1 MHGGHTL
8 QIVQG
13 SCLALPTSTCLTM
26 PWVCRLRP
34 PPAKEK
40 VDPPG
45 LRDKVAALF
54 DEWAHLS
61 EDQPAEKVHAK
72 FVGKL
77 QAEGF
82 LKVGCGNTCV
92 LQGPVG
98 SCSVGCTCHARPAGF
113 CLICSFRALEI

>member
-1 MHGGHTL
+1 MSWT
-8 QIVQG
+8 
-13 SCLALPTSTCLTM
+13 
-26 PWVCRLRP
+26 CRLRP

-82 LKVGCGNTCV
+82 LKVGSGKTYVVCTSTRACRQLLSGLHLPCQTSGLLPD
-92 LQGPVG
+92 LQ
-98 SCSVGCTCHARPAGF
+98 
-113 CLICSFRALEI
+113 L

>member
-1 MHGGHTL
+1 
-8 QIVQG
+8 
-13 SCLALPTSTCLTM
+13 M
-26 PWVCRLRP
+26 PWACRLRP

-72 FVGKL
+72 FV
-77 QAEGF
+77 EH
-82 LKVGCGNTCV
+82 
-92 LQGPVG
+92 PVSLNG
-98 SCSVGCTCHARPAGF
+98 LLG
-113 CLICSFRALEI
+113 ALAAA

>member
-1 MHGGHTL
+1 
-8 QIVQG
+8 
-13 SCLALPTSTCLTM
+13 M
-26 PWVCRLRP
+26 PGTCRLRP

-82 LKVGCGNTCV
+82 LKVGCGKVV
-92 LQGPVG
+92 L
-98 SCSVGCTCHARPAGF
+98 SVYCKGLLAA
-113 CLICSFRALEI
+113 AQ

>member
-1 MHGGHTL
+1 MEATPCQL
-8 QIVQG
+8 C
-13 SCLALPTSTCLTM
+13 SFCLALPTSIRLTM
-26 PWVCRLRP
+26 PSACRLRP

-82 LKVGCGNTCV
+82 LKVGCGKAAQWAAPDMPD
-92 LQGPVG
+92 LQA
-98 SCSVGCTCHARPAGF
+98 SA
-113 CLICSFRALEI
+113 